1 MSYYVGI
8 KMKINKN
15 LFDLKDYILVL
26 ENIVPSSLSKNI
38 LEEYK
43 NSSEWTDPYI
53 EVGKINKD
61 QRNCNVIEISKNTTL
76 LKNLENRKKI
86 DEDIYTCIKQIILN
100 YNQKFKYCR
109 VSKDSGY
116 NLLKYEKNN
125 FYSEHVDS
133 FTEIPRT
140 LSCSL
145 ILNDEFKG
153 GEFSFFNNEI
163 IYNLKKGSAIIFPSN
178 FLYPHSVL
186 PIISGTRY
194 SVVTWFL

>member
-43 NSSEWTDPYI
+43 NSNEWTDPYI
-53 EVGKINKD
+53 EVGKIDKS

-76 LKNLENRKKI
+76 LKNLETRKKI
-86 DEDIYTCIKQIILN
+86 DEDVYTCVKQVILK
-100 YNQKFKYCR
+100 YNQKFKYCH

-153 GEFSFFNNEI
+153 GEFSFFHNEI

-186 PIISGTRY
+186 PVISGTRY
-194 SVVTWFL
+194 SIVTWFL

>member
-38 LEEYK
+38 LKEYK

>member
-1 MSYYVGI
+1 
-8 KMKINKN
+8 MKINKN

-38 LEEYK
+38 LKEYK